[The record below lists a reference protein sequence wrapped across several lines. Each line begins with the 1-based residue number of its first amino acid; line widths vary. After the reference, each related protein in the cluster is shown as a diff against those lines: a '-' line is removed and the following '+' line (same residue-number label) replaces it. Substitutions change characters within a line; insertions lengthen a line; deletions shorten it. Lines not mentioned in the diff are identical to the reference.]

1 MKTESE
7 RQREWWR
14 EDDADDDDDKDRI
27 IGDADEGEDA
37 DDFANDEED
46 GGDDIGDVHV
56 DDVDSDGIDDRWIWI
71 LIWEYEGE
79 DEDVDK
85 VMTVK
90 TMISMLTHTVTATKK
105 NRLQPNVDQFMAK
118 MGRKSQGPQLLQ
130 LKPRKRQPVIFSAA
144 RRGKGPSDS
153 STCLMLHKIL
163 KTPC

>member
-14 EDDADDDDDKDRI
+14 EDDADDKDRI

-90 TMISMLTHTVTATKK
+90 TMISMLTHTEQ
-105 NRLQPNVDQFMAK
+105 R
-118 MGRKSQGPQLLQ
+118 RKRTGYSQGLQLL
-130 LKPRKRQPVIFSAA
+130 R
-144 RRGKGPSDS
+144 
-153 STCLMLHKIL
+153 C
-163 KTPC
+163 